1 MRNDS
6 GTRSQSKVPGTMALM
21 LMLLTGV
28 AFHAATPAPGDAQ
41 SKVQSDST
49 RHAQSIRIGSDGIRI
64 DGGREGEFT
73 ELDARGVVRIGDGV
87 IRITTD
93 SDTQTVRRR
102 SVHIN
107 GPVVVV
113 DDASAG
119 LVRVFADA
127 EVAEGERIEGD
138 VVAVFGSVEVAGR
151 VAGNVA
157 AVFGSVSLKPGAV
170 VDGDVVAI
178 GGALDQ
184 AAGAIVNGES
194 VSLGLFSWHPG
205 IPTLR
210 VLLLSV
216 LGGWIMT
223 LILGWM
229 LALIF
234 PNRMRRV
241 ALTASQRTAGS
252 FVLGVASGPLVVIA
266 IVLMLITVVGIPFA
280 LMLPL
285 AYIFIVWAGQ
295 LITSYVLGCRLLRR
309 TIGDGQPMAPLF
321 AGTLFVAMFFA
332 LGAILAG
339 PQGALRT
346 FALFFTLLGALLVL
360 GLSVVGTGAVLLSR
374 FGSRPR
380 DGAAQTPAAAASP
393 PPEPTIVPAT
403 GV

>member
-1 MRNDS
+1 MRS
-6 GTRSQSKVPGTMALM
+6 LSRVPGTLAIM
-21 LMLLTGV
+21 LVMLLC
-28 AFHAATPAPGDAQ
+28 AAAESHAQ
-41 SKVQSDST
+41 SKSHSDST
-49 RHAQSIRIGSDGIRI
+49 RHAKSIRIGPDGIRI
-64 DGGREGEFT
+64 DSDGGDAT
-73 ELDARGVVRIGDGV
+73 ELDVKGVVKIGDGV
-87 IRITTD
+87 IRITSD
-93 SDTQTVRRR
+93 GDTQIVRRR
-102 SVHIN
+102 GVHIN

-113 DDASAG
+113 DDGSAG

-127 EVAEGERIEGD
+127 EVAPGERIEGD
-138 VVAVFGSVEVAGR
+138 VVAVFGSVEVAGH
-151 VAGNVA
+151 VSGNVA

-184 AAGAIVNGES
+184 AAGAVVNGES

-205 IPTLR
+205 VPTLR

-216 LGGWIMT
+216 LGSWIMT

-229 LALIF
+229 LTLVF
-234 PNRMRRV
+234 PHRMRRV
-241 ALTASQRTAGS
+241 AITASQRTAGS

-266 IVLMLITVVGIPFA
+266 VVLMLITVVGIPFA

-295 LITSYVLGCRLLRR
+295 LTTAYVLGCRLLRR
-309 TIGDGQPMAPLF
+309 TIGEGQPMAPLA

-332 LGAILAG
+332 LAAILAG

-346 FALFFTLLGALLVL
+346 FALFFTLLGTLLVL

-380 DGAAQTPAAAASP
+380 DNGAAAPGAGMAPSP
-393 PPEPTIVPAT
+393 VEPSVVPVMP

>member
-1 MRNDS
+1 
-6 GTRSQSKVPGTMALM
+6 M
-21 LMLLTGV
+21 LMMLL
-28 AFHAATPAPGDAQ
+28 AAAVPSHAQ
-41 SKVQSDST
+41 SKSLSDST
-49 RHAQSIRIGSDGIRI
+49 RHAKSIRIGPDGIRI
-64 DGGREGEFT
+64 DSDGGEAT
-73 ELDARGVVRIGDGV
+73 ELDVKGVVKIGNGV
-87 IRITTD
+87 IRITSD
-93 SDTQTVRRR
+93 GDTQIVRRR
-102 SVHIN
+102 GVHIN

-113 DDASAG
+113 DDGSAG

-127 EVAEGERIEGD
+127 EVAPGERIEGD
-138 VVAVFGSVEVAGR
+138 VVAVFGSVEVAGH
-151 VAGNVA
+151 VSGNVA

-184 AAGAIVNGES
+184 AAGAVVNGES

-205 IPTLR
+205 VPTLR

-216 LGGWIMT
+216 LGSWIMT

-229 LALIF
+229 LTLVF
-234 PNRMRRV
+234 PHRMRRV
-241 ALTASQRTAGS
+241 AITASQRTAGS

-266 IVLMLITVVGIPFA
+266 VVLMLITVVGIPFA

-295 LITSYVLGCRLLRR
+295 LTTAYVLGCRLLRR
-309 TIGDGQPMAPLF
+309 TIGEGQPMAPLA

-332 LGAILAG
+332 LAAILAG

-346 FALFFTLLGALLVL
+346 FALFFTLLGTLLVL

-380 DGAAQTPAAAASP
+380 DNGAAATGTGMAPSP
-393 PPEPTIVPAT
+393 MEPSIIPAT
-403 GV
+403 PGV